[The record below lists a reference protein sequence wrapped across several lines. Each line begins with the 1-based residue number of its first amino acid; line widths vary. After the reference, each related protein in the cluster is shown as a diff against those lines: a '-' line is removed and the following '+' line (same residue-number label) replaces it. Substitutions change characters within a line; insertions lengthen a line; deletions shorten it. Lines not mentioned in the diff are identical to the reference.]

1 MTPTELTEEAF
12 AKLQAIPGF
21 TLRENQRQLAL
32 LISDCIESGRRGS
45 FEAPTGLGKS
55 LACLIPAIANA
66 MISKKRTII
75 ATYTNVLAEQYWRN
89 DLPRVLELFGHP
101 EREEDGLKV
110 TFLIGRQRYACRAEM
125 ATDRKFESFLDS
137 AELGTEGEYRSWAQ
151 TQGSTRDLL
160 RQWSAVM
167 TPPVCPGRQCP
178 FYNDCYY
185 YSARRDA
192 EKAHVVITNHSV
204 VLQDALLRDASEG
217 EQGMLGNY
225 DFVILDEAHD
235 FTSAAQNSLE
245 IEITESKLEQVLQM
259 ALKLYDAV
267 LPGVKKQGNVE
278 AFTSAFVGFGDGF
291 RRTGASLKQLV
302 PNAFEAAL
310 LRVAPGDLRDHH
322 ALKSRSREDLAVTAE
337 STASNLAAYVN
348 GFLAEVRKHKD
359 PSDNSELIRTYML
372 YLGEFGEGCLAL
384 FPKGDDTAEVTYAD
398 GGDFRPSRLRRDLV
412 DLGSELR
419 RLVWE
424 PKPWICLSATLVLDG
439 TFDYFERTSGS
450 QPEFTEVLPSP
461 FDYGHQAAL
470 YLPRPAKL
478 MDATEARKTGREVMY
493 WQMLADEIGEVIRAC
508 RGRTLV
514 LFASRREMEE
524 VHKRLPTDLPGN
536 VFVQRPQG
544 AAATG
549 ARFRN
554 EIESSLFALRSF
566 WTGFDAPGET
576 CFCVALVRVPF
587 EPPTDPVALTRM
599 VWLQKQ
605 GLDPFQNHTLPQA
618 KMMMRQGTGRL
629 IRRSDDRGIIAML
642 DVRLQTKRYGEEI
655 LDNLPNDM
663 RRFNDIW
670 EAVAHVESR

>member
-1 MTPTELTEEAF
+1 
-12 AKLQAIPGF
+12 
-21 TLRENQRQLAL
+21 
-32 LISDCIESGRRGS
+32 
-45 FEAPTGLGKS
+45 
-55 LACLIPAIANA
+55 
-66 MISKKRTII
+66 
-75 ATYTNVLAEQYWRN
+75 
-89 DLPRVLELFGHP
+89 
-101 EREEDGLKV
+101 
-110 TFLIGRQRYACRAEM
+110 
-125 ATDRKFESFLDS
+125 
-137 AELGTEGEYRSWAQ
+137 
-151 TQGSTRDLL
+151 
-160 RQWSAVM
+160 
-167 TPPVCPGRQCP
+167 
-178 FYNDCYY
+178 
-185 YSARRDA
+185 
-192 EKAHVVITNHSV
+192 
-204 VLQDALLRDASEG
+204 
-217 EQGMLGNY
+217 
-225 DFVILDEAHD
+225 VILDEAHD
-235 FTSAAQNSLE
+235 FTAAAQNSLE
-245 IEITESKLEQVLQM
+245 IEVTENKLEQVLQM
-259 ALKLYDAV
+259 ALKLYDTI

-278 AFTSAFVGFGDGF
+278 AFTSAFLKFGDGF
-291 RRTGASLKQLV
+291 RRSGASLKQLV

-310 LRVAPGDLRDHH
+310 LHVAPQDLRDHQ

-348 GFLAEVRKHKD
+348 NFLAEVRKHKD
-359 PSDNSELIRTYML
+359 PSDNSELVRTYML
-372 YLGEFGEGCLAL
+372 YLGEFAEGCLAL
-384 FPKGDDTAEVTYAD
+384 FPKGVDTAEVTYAD

-412 DLGSELR
+412 DLGTELR

-478 MDATEARKTGREVMY
+478 MDPTEARRQGREAMY
-493 WQMLADEIGEVIRAC
+493 WQVLSEEVAELIRAC

-524 VHKRLPTDLPGN
+524 VHKRLPADLPGP
-536 VFVQRPQG
+536 VYIQRAQG

-549 ARFRN
+549 AKFRE
-554 EIESSLFALRSF
+554 EIDSSLFALRSF

-605 GLDPFQNHTLPQA
+605 GLDPFMNHTLPQA

-629 IRRSDDRGIIAML
+629 IRRSDDRGIIALL
-642 DVRLQTKRYGEEI
+642 DLRLQTKRYGEEI